1 MKLSMVLWVCSCAL
15 TAFVLSATAQG
26 AEPTL
31 REILRRYVSH
41 RTEAVEHE
49 PPPGYP
55 GDASHI
61 IALEYA
67 VQLRRDGLDEPVDPA
82 KYRFHIG
89 DQIRVR
95 IQPFSDLY
103 VYVFFED
110 EQGCRHCLLPTD
122 KNSPRL
128 AKSDQPIEL
137 PTDGTVFEFEAGSK
151 GETLVL
157 VASNVID
164 ADLSTLCDAVCK
176 KRDAILTPDERS
188 TQLELR
194 QRNDKAIS
202 SIRSRQSMAVAFRG
216 QLSTQALTRV
226 SAEMEERNAVD
237 ATILEP
243 PGKDQPSTLA
253 MFISKSESPPRLAVS
268 IPLQSADGL
277 KANSP

>member
-1 MKLSMVLWVCSCAL
+1 MKIGIAVCVCGCAV
-15 TAFVLSATAQG
+15 TAFALSATAHG
-26 AEPTL
+26 AEPTW
-31 REILRRYVSH
+31 RETLRRYASH
-41 RTEAVEHE
+41 RNEVVQHE

-55 GDASHI
+55 ADASHF

-82 KYRFHIG
+82 TYRFHTG

-95 IQPFSDLY
+95 IQPFNELY

-128 AKSDQPIEL
+128 AKRDQPIEL

-157 VASNVID
+157 VASNDID

-176 KRDAILTPDERS
+176 KRDATLTPDERS
-188 TQLELR
+188 TQLALR
-194 QRNDKAIS
+194 QRNDKALR
-202 SIRSRQSMAVAFRG
+202 SIFSRQTMAVAYRG
-216 QLSTQALTRV
+216 QLSTKALMQV
-226 SAEMEERNAVD
+226 SAEMEERSALD

-243 PGKDQPSTLA
+243 PGKDEPSTLA
-253 MFISKSESPPRLAVS
+253 MFISKSESPLRLAVT
-268 IPLQSADGL
+268 IPLESADGPNT
-277 KANSP
+277 ASP